1 MAQSSA
7 QWKPAG
13 NPGQVISD
21 AAQRGVGLAAEE
33 VLGEAK
39 KIVPHE
45 TGVLERSGRA
55 DVARNR
61 GGLARASIQFDAPY
75 SAIQHENMHYRHKKG
90 RKAKYLEGPLNSNK
104 NKVLAIV
111 AAALRGS
118 L

>member
-13 NPGQVISD
+13 NPEQVIRG
-21 AAQRGVGLAAEE
+21 AAERGVGLATEH

-55 DVARNR
+55 STEHLRTNAR
-61 GGLARASIQFDAPY
+61 GAVSFDTPY
-75 SAIQHENMHYRHKKG
+75 AVKQHENTHYRHKQG
-90 RKAKYLEGPLNSNK
+90 RKAKYLESALNANK
-104 NKVLAIV
+104 SKINAII
-111 AAALRGS
+111 AAAIRGQ

>member
-7 QWKPAG
+7 RWTPAG
-13 NPGQVISD
+13 NPEHVISD
-21 AAQRGVGLAAEE
+21 AAQRGVGLASEHI
-33 VLGEAK
+33 LGEAR

-55 DVARNR
+55 DTARNR
-61 GGLARASIQFDAPY
+61 GGLARGSVSFDTPY
-75 SAIQHENMHYRHKKG
+75 AAKQHENMHYRHKKG
-90 RKAKYLEGPLNSNK
+90 RKAKYLEGPLNANK
-104 NKVLAIV
+104 NKVLEIV